1 VCAATTRT
9 CDRATTLRDHRNP
22 CATFAYSRRKLQ
34 MGCRRH
40 ETSSDAE
47 SDRAA
52 SGALGRDVL
61 ASARPCPVCG
71 HAMAG
76 RNTSACSHEWCAAW
90 CRRRRCVPLPVA
102 EAQAIRAKLT
112 AALRTIDEAKATWEQ
127 YGSG

>member
-1 VCAATTRT
+1 
-9 CDRATTLRDHRNP
+9 
-22 CATFAYSRRKLQ
+22 

-76 RNTSACSHEWCAAW
+76 RKTSVCSDKCRAAK
-90 CRRRRCVPLPVA
+90 RRRRRVPLPVA